1 VAVAWTAERM
11 LARAWHRAGRR
22 SWHATSAV
30 LAAVLVAVLLVA
42 GLFAGMEQETDRRV
56 ADFYTRD
63 LRVTPEKPGAAPQA
77 AWQGSAVAAVLEAA
91 RSGGG
96 HASPRMES
104 QFILS
109 RRSLVEAYLEEQG
122 QYTVG
127 GVGGETRTG
136 FYGVGVL
143 VGADT
148 SDAAAMGSLRRHLVV
163 GRLPAPADRV
173 ELLMSTQQFRNYLSA
188 PELGNLTGYPP
199 TADELASFR
208 FEVTAARVSQTS
220 VFKDVIRRPAQ
231 VVGLYDTGLD
241 ALDGFTLATD
251 IGSVRV
257 LLGHAANA
265 TVANAVTV
273 SGGDLERA
281 QAEAQRRG
289 WAVEGPEGFAQRYLG
304 QLLAVLQALAL
315 VMAALFFAL
324 PLFLL
329 WHGLQQILERQRRE
343 VAVCRAIGVGRRR
356 IRHAFGL
363 LVARVVLTGLVAA
376 GIVVAALRL
385 GLPSWLEGSGLIPL
399 PVTFLVPAPAVGAM
413 LAVTIVSALLAL
425 GFALRSEARSD
436 LAAILR
442 AA

>member
-1 VAVAWTAERM
+1 M

-63 LRVTPEKPGAAPQA
+63 LRLTPEKPGAAPQA
-77 AWQGSAVAAVLEAA
+77 AWQGTAVADVLAAA

-96 HASPRMES
+96 QASLRMES

-109 RRSLVEAYLEEQG
+109 RRSLVEAYLEEHG

-127 GVGGETRTG
+127 GVAGETRHG

-143 VGADT
+143 VGAET
-148 SDAAAMGSLRRHLVV
+148 SDPVAAAPLRSHLVV
-163 GRLPAPADRV
+163 GRLPAAGSDRV
-173 ELLMSTQQFRNYLSA
+173 ELLMSVQQFRNYLSA
-188 PELGNLTGYPP
+188 QELGNLTQYPP
-199 TADELASFR
+199 AADELGGFR
-208 FEVTAARVSQTS
+208 FEVTAARVSQS
-220 VFKDVIRRPAQ
+220 SAFKDIIRRPAQ
-231 VVGLYDTGLD
+231 VVGLYETGLD
-241 ALDGFTLATD
+241 ALDGYTMATD

-265 TVANAVTV
+265 TIANAVTIA
-273 SGGDLERA
+273 GGDPEAPA
-281 QAEAQRRG
+281 QAAQRRG
-289 WAVEGPEGFAQRYLG
+289 WSAEAADGFSERYLG

-356 IRHAFGL
+356 IRHAFLL
-363 LVARVVLTGLVAA
+363 LVARVVLTGVVAA
-376 GIVVAALRL
+376 TLAVAALRF
-385 GLPSWLEGSGLIPL
+385 GLPGWLEEAELIPL
-399 PVTFLVPAPAVGAM
+399 PVTFLVPGMAVAAM
-413 LAVTIVSALLAL
+413 LTVTLLSALLAL
-425 GFALRSEARSD
+425 GFALRAEAKDD
-436 LAAILR
+436 LASILR